1 MLHWSHQISQT
12 VLFKNQISTMLPFM
26 QLALTLFALLT
37 TTFSHPTESRLWHSL
52 APIPVPRQEHTTV
65 FLAPD
70 TIAVL
75 GGIIP
80 SNSSTMLPI
89 VTTPLMQF
97 YSIESNTWTT
107 STPLPRAMNHI
118 NAAVVDGRI
127 YVLGGLADSNQ
138 SAPAWRAVG
147 DSFVYTPSLGR
158 WETLPTIR
166 ASDARGS
173 AAVGV
178 YGSLIVLAGGM
189 TDLELSD
196 AGAQNSVDDVSIFD
210 TKKRRWL
217 HLPRRARRL
226 PEARDHAGGAVVGE
240 KMYVL
245 GGRVQGQEN
254 IRGTVFVID
263 LEDLGAGWKISRARM
278 PTPRGG
284 VAAGVIDEEV
294 YVFGGEG
301 NREVESGVFDQIE
314 AYDTVRDCWEDA
326 GRMRLPRHGT
336 YAVGVGERIYV
347 PGGGILQSAG
357 LVADFDVFN
366 P

>member
-1 MLHWSHQISQT
+1 
-12 VLFKNQISTMLPFM
+12 M
-26 QLALTLFALLT
+26 QLALTLFTLLT
-37 TTFSHPTESRLWHSL
+37 TTFSHPTESRQWHSL
-52 APIPVPRQEHTTV
+52 APIPLPRQEHTTV

-70 TIAVL
+70 TLAVL

-80 SNSSTMLPI
+80 TNSTESLPI
-89 VTTPLMQF
+89 ITTGLMQF
-97 YSIESNTWTT
+97 YSIENNTWTT
-107 STPLPRAMNHI
+107 STPLPSAMNHI
-118 NAAVVDGRI
+118 NAAVVNGLV

-147 DSFVYTPSLGR
+147 DSFVYNPSLGR
-158 WETLPTIR
+158 WETLSAIHT
-166 ASDARGS
+166 SDARGS

-189 TDLELSD
+189 TDLELSG
-196 AGAQNSVDDVSIFD
+196 ARAQNSVDDVSIFD
-210 TKKRRWL
+210 TRKRRWL
-217 HLPRRARRL
+217 DLPRRARRL
-226 PEARDHAGGAVVGE
+226 PEARDHAGGAVVGG

-245 GGRVQGQEN
+245 GGRVQGQQN
-254 IRGTVFVID
+254 VRDTVFVLD

-284 VAAGVIDEEV
+284 VAAGVVGEKV

-301 NREVESGVFDQIE
+301 NKEVESGVFDQVE
-314 AYDTVRDCWEDA
+314 VYDTVRDCWEDA

-336 YAVGVGERIYV
+336 YAVGIGKRVYV
-347 PGGGILQSAG
+347 PGGGVLQSAG
-357 LVADFDVFN
+357 LVADFDVFE

>member
-1 MLHWSHQISQT
+1 
-12 VLFKNQISTMLPFM
+12 MLPFM
-26 QLALTLFALLT
+26 HLALTLFTLIT
-37 TTFSHPTESRLWHSL
+37 TTFSHPTESIPWHSL
-52 APIPVPRQEHTTV
+52 ASIPLPRQEHTTV

-70 TIAVL
+70 TLAVL

-80 SNSSTMLPI
+80 SNFSTTLPI
-89 VTTPLMQF
+89 ITTPLMQL
-97 YSIESNTWTT
+97 YSIENNTWTT
-107 STPLPRAMNHI
+107 SAPLPRAMNHI
-118 NAAVVDGRI
+118 NAAVADGRI
-127 YVLGGLADSNQ
+127 YVLGGLADSNV

-147 DSFVYTPSLGR
+147 DSFVYTPSLGK
-158 WETLPTIR
+158 WETLPSMH

-189 TDLELSD
+189 TDLELS
-196 AGAQNSVDDVSIFD
+196 GGRAQNSVGDVSIFD
-210 TKKRRWL
+210 TEKRRWL
-217 HLPRRARRL
+217 DLPRRARRL
-226 PEARDHAGGAVVGE
+226 PEARDHAGGAVVGG

-245 GGRVQGQEN
+245 GGRAQGQEN
-254 IRGTVFVID
+254 VRDTVFVLD

-284 VAAGVIDEEV
+284 VAAGMVGEKV

-301 NREVESGVFDQIE
+301 NKEVESGVFDQVE
-314 AYDTVRDCWEDA
+314 VYDTVRDCWEDA

-336 YAVGVGERIYV
+336 YAVGIGKRIYV

-357 LVADFDVFN
+357 LVAEFDVFE